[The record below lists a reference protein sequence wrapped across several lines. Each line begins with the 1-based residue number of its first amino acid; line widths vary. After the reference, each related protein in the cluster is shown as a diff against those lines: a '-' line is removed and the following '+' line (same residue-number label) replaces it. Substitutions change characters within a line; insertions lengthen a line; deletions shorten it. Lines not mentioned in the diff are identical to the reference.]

1 MTTTEQSANYIDNR
15 RGIDHIGV
23 SACAV
28 VHDGNG
34 RILMMK
40 RGDRARDEQGRWD
53 ICGGA
58 IEFGESIDEALR
70 RELREELC
78 CEAEDIEFLTAY
90 DAHREH
96 DSQQTH
102 WIALIHAVKVN
113 PDSVENGEPHKIAEI
128 GWFGLDSLPTPTHSQ
143 FHKSLEPATAAGI
156 IK

>member
-1 MTTTEQSANYIDNR
+1 MSNASHGANNLYSR

-23 SACAV
+23 SACGV
-28 VHDGNG
+28 IHDGKG
-34 RILMMK
+34 KILMMK
-40 RGDRARDEQGRWD
+40 RGDHARDEQGRWD

-70 RELREELC
+70 RELLEELC
-78 CEAEDIEFLTAY
+78 CEAEDIDFLTAY

-96 DSQQTH
+96 DNQRTH

-113 PDSVENGEPHKIAEI
+113 PDHVKNGEPHKIAKI
-128 GWFGLDSLPTPTHSQ
+128 GWFGLDSLPSPTHSQ
-143 FHKSLEPATAAGI
+143 FHKALEPAIAAGI